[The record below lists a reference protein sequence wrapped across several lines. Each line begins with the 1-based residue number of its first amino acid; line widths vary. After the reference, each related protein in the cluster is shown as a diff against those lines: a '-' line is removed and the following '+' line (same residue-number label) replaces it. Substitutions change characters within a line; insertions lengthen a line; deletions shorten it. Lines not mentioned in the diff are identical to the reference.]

1 MRGVGALSGFRPDL
15 GEIGQV
21 RSGLRRQLGGFDQFP
36 AAEKGFLTQIF
47 QTYVTTGF
55 ADWTQLYENYYKRSD
70 AKASTPQSSGDA
82 YVRQVRAEDQR
93 RHGNRLGPL
102 PRDIPARQDETTA
115 IKQARN
121 GYPFAT
127 RQGSIGCRVYLNV
140 RTDHAPEVFGDVH
153 ELPEVTWAKLG
164 SHEVVSSSRDSI
176 VLYTEDKPSAV
187 ALCKRIADYQSGPAV
202 PSGTKA
208 SYFENETVRFTEP
221 AANTVGVGIGEDL
234 SPVEL
239 GKAASAYYA
248 TPESDTLLKGRRAAR
263 ELVNYSFSEL
273 RTMLIYQALTR
284 SGKNPLQFQTELV
297 NNFRAAEIDPA
308 QPWQTGRA
316 SVKLISALKELIWVP
331 ADTSDQ

>member
-1 MRGVGALSGFRPDL
+1 
-15 GEIGQV
+15 
-21 RSGLRRQLGGFDQFP
+21 LRRQLGGFDQFP

-47 QTYVTTGF
+47 QTYVTAGF
-55 ADWTQLYENYYKRSD
+55 ADWTDLYENYYKRSD
-70 AKASTPQSSGDA
+70 AKGRTPQPSGDD
-82 YVRQVRAEDQR
+82 YVRRVQAEDQR

-102 PRDIPARQDETTA
+102 PRDIRARQDETTA
-115 IKQARN
+115 IKQG

-127 RQGSIGCRVYLNV
+127 QQGSIGCRVYLNV
-140 RTDHAPEVFGDVH
+140 RTHYAPEVFGDVH

-176 VLYTEDKPSAV
+176 VLYTKDKPSAV
-187 ALCKRIADYQSGPAV
+187 ALCRRIADYQSGPAV

-208 SYFENETVRFTEP
+208 SYFENDRVRFTEP

-234 SPVEL
+234 SPSEL
-239 GKAASAYYA
+239 GKAATDYYA
-248 TPESDTLLKGRRAAR
+248 TKESDTFLKGRRPAR

-284 SGKNPLQFQTELV
+284 SGKDPLQFQTELV

-331 ADTSDQ
+331 ADTSEQ